1 LNCRESKMPKKAV
14 KRRRAQTK
22 PAAAEAKKDSPYKAR
37 PKNFSTGCAILPRTH
52 KLGRMMRWPKYIRV
66 QRQEQVL
73 KRRLKIP
80 AAIAQFTRAAD
91 KGLAQKCF
99 KLFSKYKPPTKQE
112 RKARLKK
119 IAEARS
125 NGKQA
130 DIEYEERIKF
140 GLNHVTNLVQRKKA
154 QIVLIAHDVEP
165 LELVVWLPTLC
176 YKMGVPFIIVKG
188 KAALG
193 QLVRMKTATCVALTK
208 VKAADNSELATLI
221 SSVTSVSND
230 NFEATRTKPRLAEMG
245 VKNKAKLKKR
255 GE

>member
-1 LNCRESKMPKKAV
+1 MPKKQV

-22 PAAAEAKKDSPYKAR
+22 PAAAEVSKDSPYKAR
-37 PKNFSTGCAILPRTH
+37 PKNFSTGCAILPKTH
-52 KLGRMMRWPKYIRV
+52 RLGRMMRWPKYIRV

-91 KGLAQKCF
+91 KGLAKECF
-99 KLFSKYKPPTKQE
+99 KLFQKYQPPTKQE
-112 RKARLKK
+112 RKAKLKQ
-119 IAEARS
+119 IAELRS
-125 NGKQA
+125 KGKQA
-130 DIEYEERIKF
+130 DIEYEPRIKF

-165 LELVVWLPTLC
+165 LELVVWLPNLC

-188 KAALG
+188 KSSLG

-208 VKAADNSELATLI
+208 VRNADNPELATLCEKVKAI
-221 SSVTSVSND
+221 SND
-230 NFEATRTKPRLAEMG
+230 NFESTRSKPRLAEMG
-245 VKNKAKLKKR
+245 VKNIAKLKKR